1 MCVLCVVVL
10 LSPSEELFLLF
21 SFEPEFDFCWSC
33 PCKISAAGGTSRLL
47 LGKFDDDRRDRF
59 PLFAVVV
66 AADRGALFSSSIGAI
81 TPPRDRVDGIFSSS
95 LEFDAPTRPRLNRA
109 ASSNY

>member
-1 MCVLCVVVL
+1 MCVLCVVVV

-33 PCKISAAGGTSRLL
+33 PCKISAAGGTSRLF

-59 PLFAVVV
+59 PLFAVV
-66 AADRGALFSSSIGAI
+66 AADRGTLFSRSIGAI
-81 TPPRDRVDGIFSSS
+81 APRDRVDGIFSSS
-95 LEFDAPTRPRLNRA
+95 LELDALGFV
-109 ASSNY
+109 